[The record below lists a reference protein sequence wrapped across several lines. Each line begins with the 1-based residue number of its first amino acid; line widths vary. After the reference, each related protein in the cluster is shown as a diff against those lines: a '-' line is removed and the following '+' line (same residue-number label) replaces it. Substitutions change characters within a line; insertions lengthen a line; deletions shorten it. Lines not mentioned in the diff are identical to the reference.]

1 MLAYED
7 VLGLAHVTEREAH
20 TIAELE
26 HLPDI
31 VAMALASED
40 HPETHHRLHD
50 ATIAYLK
57 ACEIAHQQQVH

>member
-7 VLGLAHVTEREAH
+7 VIGMAHVNETEAH

-31 VAMALASED
+31 IAIALGSED
-40 HPETHHRLHD
+40 HPETHHRLH
-50 ATIAYLK
+50 TTTVAYLK
-57 ACEIAHQQQVH
+57 ICEQAHNDSAH

>member
-7 VLGLAHVTEREAH
+7 VLGLSLVNEREAH

-40 HPETHHRLHD
+40 HPESHHRLHS
-50 ATIAYLK
+50 ATVAYLQI
-57 ACEIAHQQQVH
+57 CQRRQTP